1 MAIDAVSSSTSAAAA
16 QLIEQ
21 TRQAN
26 AKPEATET
34 RASETRAEQ
43 RPGDQARARSTG
55 PAGGEHP
62 RPGNRSVINTFA

>member
-34 RASETRAEQ
+34 KASETRAEQ
-43 RPGDQARARSTG
+43 RQETRPEPAQPAPPVVNTQGQVTG
-55 PAGGEHP
+55 Q
-62 RPGNRSVINTFA
+62 VINTSA